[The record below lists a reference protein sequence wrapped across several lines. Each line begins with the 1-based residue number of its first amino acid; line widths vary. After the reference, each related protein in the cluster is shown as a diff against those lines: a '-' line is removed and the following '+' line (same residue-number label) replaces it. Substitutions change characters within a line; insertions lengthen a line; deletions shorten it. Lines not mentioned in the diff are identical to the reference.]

1 MTRKLP
7 ITLYFVAAYLALV
20 GGLFL
25 LAPSVA
31 AQLTHTTQD
40 PTLSLL
46 YGQYTLTFAFVAL
59 MAGEAGGKQPVA
71 GHRGTYGWSRRCLWL
86 PVHARHTELVSGR
99 SPFRCQ
105 FRPDRAVD
113 FVQKGRRTGPR
124 LGVTAHAHWRTFDHL
139 QHGR

>member
-71 GHRGTYGWSRRCLWL
+71 GHRGVLTAGHVVVFGYLFMGGIQSLSQAGPPFVVNSVLTVLLILFRRDDE
-86 PVHARHTELVSGR
+86 PAPG
-99 SPFRCQ
+99 
-105 FRPDRAVD
+105 
-113 FVQKGRRTGPR
+113 
-124 LGVTAHAHWRTFDHL
+124 
-139 QHGR
+139 

>member
-20 GGLFL
+20 GALFL

-59 MAGEAGGKQPVA
+59 MAGGARQAASNLSLAIVVLTA
-71 GHRGTYGWSRRCLWL
+71 GHVVVFGYLFMRGIQSLSQAGPPFVVNSVLTVLLILFRRDDE
-86 PVHARHTELVSGR
+86 PAPG
-99 SPFRCQ
+99 
-105 FRPDRAVD
+105 
-113 FVQKGRRTGPR
+113 
-124 LGVTAHAHWRTFDHL
+124 
-139 QHGR
+139 